1 MKMNLLLNLILQ
13 EKQRIDYMLERY
25 QEELAELPKGT
36 IAEKKVNGKTYFYL
50 KYRDG
55 RKVVSQYV
63 SKRNLED
70 LQKKLEK
77 RKHIEAMIQSLEEEK
92 RIAVKVLEG

>member
-25 QEELAELPKGT
+25 QEALAEL
-36 IAEKKVNGKTYFYL
+36 
-50 KYRDG
+50 RDG

>member
-36 IAEKKVNGKTYFYL
+36 ISEKKVNGKTYFYL

-92 RIAVKVLEG
+92 RIAVKVLED

>member
-1 MKMNLLLNLILQ
+1 MNLLLNLILQ

-36 IAEKKVNGKTYFYL
+36 ISEKKVNGKTYFYL

-92 RIAVKVLEG
+92 RIAVKVLED